1 MVVGKDI
8 SVEDIFDNKEQIKRK
23 QDFKRRKKEKTQD
36 PEQQFETKILSIL
49 NNRKSEPDDADKSFL
64 LSLLPEFKTVDQIH
78 KSQLYIDILNTI
90 QNFKRTHSQQFS
102 ASNNPYY
109 PPQMINSYHK
119 HYQAPPSHGQPYTGH
134 SYSYSQNL
142 NPSSIIEYPSVSD
155 SVSTPPSVYTVPHFS
170 STPTPQ
176 HDTN

>member
-8 SVEDIFDNKEQIKRK
+8 SVEDIFDDKKQIKRK
-23 QDFKRRKKEKTQD
+23 QDCKRRKKEKTKD

-64 LSLLPEFKTVDQIH
+64 LSLLPEFKTVDQNH

-90 QNFKRTHSQQFS
+90 QNFKRTHSQVS
-102 ASNNPYY
+102 KNPYY
-109 PPQMINSYHK
+109 SPQMISNYHK
-119 HYQAPPSHGQPYTGH
+119 QFQSQPTHGQPYTGLP
-134 SYSYSQNL
+134 YSYPKDL
-142 NPSSIIEYPSVSD
+142 NPSSIIEYPSASN
-155 SVSTPPSVYTVPHFS
+155 SVSTPPLVYGVPHFN
-170 STPTPQ
+170 STPIPQ

>member
-1 MVVGKDI
+1 MTR
-8 SVEDIFDNKEQIKRK
+8 NKLKGNKIANAA
-23 QDFKRRKKEKTQD
+23 KKEKTKD

-64 LSLLPEFKTVDQIH
+64 LSLLPEFKTVDQNH

-90 QNFKRTHSQQFS
+90 QNFKRTHSQV
-102 ASNNPYY
+102 SNNPYY
-109 PPQMINSYHK
+109 PPQMISNYHK
-119 HYQAPPSHGQPYTGH
+119 QFQSQPTHTQPYTGL
-134 SYSYSQNL
+134 SYSYPQNL
-142 NPSSIIEYPSVSD
+142 NPSSIIEYPSASN
-155 SVSTPPSVYTVPHFS
+155 SVSTPPLVYSVPHFN

>member
-8 SVEDIFDNKEQIKRK
+8 SVEDIFDDKEQIKRK
-23 QDFKRRKKEKTQD
+23 QDCKRRKKEKTKD
-36 PEQQFETKILSIL
+36 PEQQFETEILSIL

-64 LSLLPEFKTVDQIH
+64 LSLLPEFKTVDQNH

-90 QNFKRTHSQQFS
+90 QNFKRTHSQV
-102 ASNNPYY
+102 SNNPYY
-109 PPQMINSYHK
+109 PPQMISNYHK
-119 HYQAPPSHGQPYTGH
+119 QFQSQPTNSQPYTGL
-134 SYSYSQNL
+134 SYSYPQNL
-142 NPSSIIEYPSVSD
+142 NPSSIIEYPPASN
-155 SVSTPPSVYTVPHFS
+155 SVSTPPLVYSVPHFN